1 MEIIEKE
8 KIVEHQDGYYGPNK
22 RDINGKANAGL
33 TLGIIGTALGAW
45 ALFGNRRAGLL
56 GGAAGGI
63 GGGSTNINVNGIEG
77 MSNGLNAPTAFQAW
91 EKGCEDTLALQGGLY
106 NWALTQ
112 QNQRFQDRQTIDSEM
127 FGLYKSQVDA
137 DFGLYKSTR
146 DGFDVLNARQQ
157 QDAFNLYKSQRDADD
172 SIMKEHFNTKYARG
186 RGRGRGMRDSDY
198 GDFFEEEDMRRF
210 DDFYINR
217 HNSESDF
224 IDMVKNM
231 NHEEKKKLVEMI
243 EGGEG
248 SEHFNDSYAKY
259 TVSKMFHTEGGR
271 KYVGEKFDML
281 KAKEI
286 CERYRGII
294 PQSATHGDV
303 YVAINAQYHDYCELF
318 KAWFGDSV
326 DSKIVESAI
335 NFWFKD
341 DDFKGNKVWKYFN
354 MM

>member
-91 EKGCEDTLALQGGLY
+91 EKGCEDTLALQSGLY

-137 DFGLYKSTR
+137 DFGLYKRT
-146 DGFDVLNARQQ
+146 
-157 QDAFNLYKSQRDADD
+157 
-172 SIMKEHFNTKYARG
+172 
-186 RGRGRGMRDSDY
+186 
-198 GDFFEEEDMRRF
+198 
-210 DDFYINR
+210 
-217 HNSESDF
+217 
-224 IDMVKNM
+224 
-231 NHEEKKKLVEMI
+231 
-243 EGGEG
+243 
-248 SEHFNDSYAKY
+248 
-259 TVSKMFHTEGGR
+259 
-271 KYVGEKFDML
+271 
-281 KAKEI
+281 
-286 CERYRGII
+286 
-294 PQSATHGDV
+294 
-303 YVAINAQYHDYCELF
+303 
-318 KAWFGDSV
+318 
-326 DSKIVESAI
+326 
-335 NFWFKD
+335 
-341 DDFKGNKVWKYFN
+341 
-354 MM
+354 

>member
-1 MEIIEKE
+1 MI
-8 KIVEHQDGYYGPNK
+8 P
-22 RDINGKANAGL
+22 INQVI
-33 TLGIIGTALGAW
+33 LGGGDP
-45 ALFGNRRAGLL
+45 LL
-56 GGAAGGI
+56 GTNV
-63 GGGSTNINVNGIEG
+63 STSIDE
-77 MSNGLNAPTAFQAW
+77 Q
-91 EKGCEDTLALQGGLY
+91 LQL
-106 NWALTQ
+106 LE
-112 QNQRFQDRQTIDSEM
+112 RQ
-127 FGLYKSQVDA
+127 KQV
-137 DFGLYKSTR
+137 LET
-146 DGFDVLNARQQ
+146 ARQQ
-157 QDAFNLYKSQRDADD
+157 RQQQQLPVQQPAPQRLIWD
-172 SIMKEHFNTKYARG
+172 E
-186 RGRGRGMRDSDY
+186 
-198 GDFFEEEDMRRF
+198 
-210 DDFYINR
+210 
-217 HNSESDF
+217 
-224 IDMVKNM
+224 IDTEIEPMTN
-231 NHEEKKKLVEMI
+231 EEKKKLVEMI

-326 DSKIVESAI
+326 DSKIIESAI

-341 DDFKGNKVWKYFN
+341 DDFKSGCKVWKYFN

>member
-1 MEIIEKE
+1 MDEILMREYLRSK
-8 KIVEHQDGYYGPNK
+8 
-22 RDINGKANAGL
+22 
-33 TLGIIGTALGAW
+33 
-45 ALFGNRRAGLL
+45 
-56 GGAAGGI
+56 
-63 GGGSTNINVNGIEG
+63 
-77 MSNGLNAPTAFQAW
+77 
-91 EKGCEDTLALQGGLY
+91 
-106 NWALTQ
+106 
-112 QNQRFQDRQTIDSEM
+112 
-127 FGLYKSQVDA
+127 
-137 DFGLYKSTR
+137 
-146 DGFDVLNARQQ
+146 
-157 QDAFNLYKSQRDADD
+157 
-172 SIMKEHFNTKYARG
+172 
-186 RGRGRGMRDSDY
+186 GRGMRDSDY

-271 KYVGEKFDML
+271 KYVEEKFDML

-326 DSKIVESAI
+326 DSKIIESAI
-335 NFWFKD
+335 NFRFKD
-341 DDFKGNKVWKYFN
+341 DDFKSGCKVWKYFN

>member
-1 MEIIEKE
+1 
-8 KIVEHQDGYYGPNK
+8 
-22 RDINGKANAGL
+22 
-33 TLGIIGTALGAW
+33 
-45 ALFGNRRAGLL
+45 
-56 GGAAGGI
+56 
-63 GGGSTNINVNGIEG
+63 

-91 EKGCEDTLALQGGLY
+91 EKGCEDTLALQSGLY

-112 QNQRFQDRQTIDSEM
+112 QNQRFQSY
-127 FGLYKSQVDA
+127 LVAQVESLAKTNPMIGFTKPLITRALNKNLSKLDKALDLIA
-137 DFGLYKSTR
+137 DENGNIEIEGIL
-146 DGFDVLNARQQ
+146 
-157 QDAFNLYKSQRDADD
+157 
-172 SIMKEHFNTKYARG
+172 E
-186 RGRGRGMRDSDY
+186 
-198 GDFFEEEDMRRF
+198 
-210 DDFYINR
+210 
-217 HNSESDF
+217 
-224 IDMVKNM
+224 
-231 NHEEKKKLVEMI
+231 EMI

-326 DSKIVESAI
+326 NSKIIESAI

-341 DDFKGNKVWKYFN
+341 DDFKSGCKVWKYFN